1 MNYSLM
7 PIRIP
12 SGWEVFSNRLYQIG
26 DINQF
31 IAKNNSD
38 EIIYHLDTGLLTL
51 IQRHIGLEV
60 YIDWYPAM
68 DVNGQYHL
76 NIWLNQPSQQLFHY
90 ANRDIQQLVS
100 VLEEKIANI
109 HSLLHT

>member
-12 SGWEVFSNRLYQIG
+12 SGWEIFSNRLYQIG
-26 DINQF
+26 DIDKF
-31 IAKNNSD
+31 VSENNSD

-51 IQRHIGLEV
+51 IQRYIGVEV

-68 DVNGQYHL
+68 DIHGQYHL
-76 NIWLNQPSQQLFHY
+76 NIWLNQSSQPLFHC
-90 ANRDIQQLVS
+90 ANRDIQQLIS
-100 VLEEKIANI
+100 VLEEKILNI
-109 HSLLHT
+109 NLLLP

>member
-38 EIIYHLDTGLLTL
+38 EIIYHLDTGLLAL

-60 YIDWYPAM
+60 YVDWYPAM
-68 DVNGQYHL
+68 DINGQYHL
-76 NIWLNQPSQQLFHY
+76 NIWSSQPSQQLFHY
-90 ANRDIQQLVS
+90 TNRDIQQLIS